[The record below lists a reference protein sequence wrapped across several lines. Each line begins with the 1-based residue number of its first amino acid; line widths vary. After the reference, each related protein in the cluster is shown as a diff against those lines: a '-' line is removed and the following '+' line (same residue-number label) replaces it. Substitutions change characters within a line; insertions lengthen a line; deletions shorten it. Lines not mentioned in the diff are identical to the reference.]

1 MTNKDRADYD
11 KMVDDMLEKRWKM
24 GLPFAIFALVAI
36 LGLIGVYV
44 YFAFN

>member
-1 MTNKDRADYD
+1 MNKERADYD

-36 LGLIGVYV
+36 LGLIFGICVYI
-44 YFAFN
+44 AFN

>member
-1 MTNKDRADYD
+1 MNKNRADYD
-11 KMVDDMLEKRWKM
+11 KMVDDMLKNKWKM

-36 LGLIGVYV
+36 LGLIGVCV